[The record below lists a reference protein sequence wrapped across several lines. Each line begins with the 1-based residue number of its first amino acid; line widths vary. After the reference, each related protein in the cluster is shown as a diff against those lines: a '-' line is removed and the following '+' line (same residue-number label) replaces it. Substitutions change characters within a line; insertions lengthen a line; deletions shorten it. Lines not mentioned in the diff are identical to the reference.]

1 MDSATNRFRRQTA
14 LRTAHER
21 SSPAGW
27 NLELALFL
35 VDFKIQDDVLAT
47 VEAGDRAGRRLGAF
61 LFRVQFIIGIRIQ
74 TAEAVAAGVI
84 GVTAADG
91 IGPHVLQKN
100 NAAGNGAVGLI
111 RHHAE
116 SLPARKC
123 VAACSSLAS
132 SSWLHSKH
140 CASLVR
146 AGFCIDCAR
155 LFRETLCADHHYIL

>member
-1 MDSATNRFRRQTA
+1 MLDPKLDSLREERVLSLLSGMSMDSATNRFRRQTA

-91 IGPHVLQKN
+91 IGPHVSSEKQRCRKRGCRTYPPPRPGPCG
-100 NAAGNGAVGLI
+100 AGP
-111 RHHAE
+111 HAFL
-116 SLPARKC
+116 S
-123 VAACSSLAS
+123 
-132 SSWLHSKH
+132 
-140 CASLVR
+140 
-146 AGFCIDCAR
+146 
-155 LFRETLCADHHYIL
+155 

>member
-1 MDSATNRFRRQTA
+1 MLDPKLDSLREERVLSLLSGMSMDSATNRFRRQTA

-91 IGPHVLQKN
+91 IGQI
-100 NAAGNGAVGLI
+100 G
-111 RHHAE
+111 R
-116 SLPARKC
+116 
-123 VAACSSLAS
+123 AS
-132 SSWLHSKH
+132 
-140 CASLVR
+140 C
-146 AGFCIDCAR
+146 
-155 LFRETLCADHHYIL
+155 RERV